1 MIAEV
6 IVDIASGE
14 TDRIFDYLCD
24 EDVVVGSRV
33 HAPFGGKT
41 VSGFV
46 MKTKAFS
53 SVPQERLKKVTLYPD
68 ELPALTEECVAL
80 AEKLTARYK
89 VPKALV
95 LRLFLPA
102 EMRTGR
108 VRELMRNYAEL
119 LLPLSEMKIIK
130 SAKNQTGVAEYLQN
144 NGKTD
149 CAILLFAL
157 TSEPKTF

>member
-24 EDVVVGSRV
+24 DEIVVGSRV
-33 HAPFGGKT
+33 YAPFGNKT

-46 MKTKAFS
+46 MRVKDSTT
-53 SVPQERLKKVTLYPD
+53 VPPEKLKKVTPYPD
-68 ELPALTEECVAL
+68 ELPALTRECVAL
-80 AEKLTARYK
+80 SEKLTARYK

-108 VRELMRNYAEL
+108 VRELMR
-119 LLPLSEMKIIK
+119 
-130 SAKNQTGVAEYLQN
+130 
-144 NGKTD
+144 
-149 CAILLFAL
+149 
-157 TSEPKTF
+157 